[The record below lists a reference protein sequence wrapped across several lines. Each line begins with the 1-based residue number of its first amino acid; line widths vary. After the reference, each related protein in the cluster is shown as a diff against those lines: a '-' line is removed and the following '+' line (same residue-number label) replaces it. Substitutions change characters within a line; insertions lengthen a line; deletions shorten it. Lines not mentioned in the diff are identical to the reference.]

1 VDSRGTVL
9 IADDN
14 EQIRRV
20 VRLALEHAGYLVYEA
35 ANGAVAD
42 QLVTQFQPHLV
53 VLDVFMPYISGLE
66 LLRQW
71 RSRNLDMGVIVLTGF
86 GDEDSVGNLLEA
98 GADDHVPKP
107 VQLRELVE
115 RVNAVLR
122 RIHRPTADTQLIVVG
137 DVRLDLNEHRVA
149 VGELVVPLSKIEM
162 ALLRELMSSPDRVHA
177 SEDLLAKVWGAEYR
191 RDSEILRTNI
201 YRLRRKLK
209 GARFLRSRP
218 GVGYL
223 VVSSSAG
230 DP

>member
-1 VDSRGTVL
+1 MDSRGTVL

-14 EQIRRV
+14 QQIRRA

-35 ANGAVAD
+35 ANGALAD
-42 QLVTQFQPHLV
+42 QLVSEFHPHLV
-53 VLDVFMPYISGLE
+53 ILDVFMPFISGLE
-66 LLRQW
+66 LLKQW
-71 RSRNLDMGVIVLTGF
+71 RSRRLEMGVIVLTGF

-98 GADDHVPKP
+98 GADDHVSKP

-122 RIHRPTADTQLIVVG
+122 RIHRPETDTELLVVG
-137 DVRLDLNEHRVA
+137 DVRLDVNEHRVE

-177 SEDLLAKVWGAEYR
+177 SEDLLTKVWGAEYR
-191 RDSEILRTNI
+191 HDSEILRTNI

-209 GARFLRSRP
+209 GAQFLKSRP

-223 VVSSSAG
+223 VVSSSAA